1 MRRISFLAMIGLV
14 VSLTGCPM
22 DDGVMEED
30 TGMMD
35 GTAAAMR
42 FTAALT
48 GDAEVPPVIDTITTG
63 MATFE
68 LNEDGTE
75 LGFTVAVDDGVG
87 ISQAHIHLAPPGEN
101 GNPVVFLFGF
111 VDPGMDVSGELNRG
125 NLTAADLIS
134 DLAGMELSAL
144 IDAMTAGNAY
154 VNVHSEAN
162 PAGEVRGQIAVATE

>member
-48 GDAEVPPVIDTITTG
+48 GDDEVPPVDTITTG

-68 LNEDGTE
+68 LNEDGTG
-75 LGFTVAVDDGVG
+75 LDFTVTVDDGVG
-87 ISQAHIHLAPPGEN
+87 INQAHIHLGPPGEN
-101 GNPVVFLFGF
+101 GNFVAFLFGP
-111 VDPGMDVSGELNRG
+111 VDPGLDVSGELNSG
-125 NLTAADLIS
+125 TLAAADLLN

-162 PAGEVRGQIAVATE
+162 LAGEVRGQIAVATE